1 MLAIVDEAWNPKP
14 MKKIE
19 AVFVSRKFDHVRSAM
34 TALNLTHYVVGE
46 LSAHE
51 PEQAGN
57 HLRWSSL
64 WHEDF
69 APRLKLEVV
78 VDDGIAREVARTIL
92 HAVRGRCASDASVTM
107 STVETVVEIED
118 ARATRQSLSRQIP
131 SLHAGGSG

>member
-1 MLAIVDEAWNPKP
+1 MLAMVNEAQSPNP

-19 AVFVSRKFDHVRSAM
+19 AVVVSRKFDHVTAAM
-34 TALNLTHYVVGE
+34 TALNLTHYVVSE
-46 LSAHE
+46 LNAHE

-57 HLRWSSL
+57 NLRWSSL

-92 HAVRGRCASDASVTM
+92 RAVRGRCASDPSVTM

-118 ARATRQSLSRQIP
+118 PRATPQSSSRQKP
-131 SLHAGGSG
+131 SLHA

>member
-1 MLAIVDEAWNPKP
+1 MLAIVNEAQNSKA

-19 AVFVSRKFDHVRSAM
+19 AVFVSRKFDHVAAAI
-34 TALNLTHYVVGE
+34 TALNLTHYVVSE
-46 LSAHE
+46 LNAHE

-57 HLRWSSL
+57 NLRWSTL

-92 HAVRGRCASDASVTM
+92 HAVRGRCASDAFVAM
-107 STVETVVEIED
+107 STVEPVVEVED
-118 ARATRQSLSRQIP
+118 ARATQQPSSRQIS
-131 SLHAGGSG
+131 SLHV

>member
-1 MLAIVDEAWNPKP
+1 
-14 MKKIE
+14 
-19 AVFVSRKFDHVRSAM
+19 M
-34 TALNLTHYVVGE
+34 TALNLTHYFVSE
-46 LSAHE
+46 LNAHE

-57 HLRWSSL
+57 NLRWSSL

-92 HAVRGRCASDASVTM
+92 HAVRGRCASDASVTT

-118 ARATRQSLSRQIP
+118 ARATRQSSSRQIP
-131 SLHAGGSG
+131 SLDA